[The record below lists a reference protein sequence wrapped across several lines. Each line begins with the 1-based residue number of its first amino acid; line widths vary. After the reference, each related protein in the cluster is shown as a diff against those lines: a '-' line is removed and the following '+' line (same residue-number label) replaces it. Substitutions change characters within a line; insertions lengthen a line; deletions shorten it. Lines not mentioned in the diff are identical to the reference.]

1 MQKYLAGTVLVI
13 GMLVLS
19 PSFSL
24 ANDTVTAASSA
35 ASVSKKFSAPT
46 TQIAACMPRG
56 SSCSSNKDCCE
67 GNYDPKHNK
76 CGR

>member
-1 MQKYLAGTVLVI
+1 MQKYVAGTALVI

-35 ASVSKKFSAPT
+35 ASVSKKFSAPLL
-46 TQIAACMPRG
+46 
-56 SSCSSNKDCCE
+56 K
-67 GNYDPKHNK
+67 
-76 CGR
+76 

>member
-24 ANDTVTAASSA
+24 ANDTVTAASSG
-35 ASVSKKFSAPT
+35 SQRIQKIQRPT

-67 GNYDPKHNK
+67 GNCDPKHNK